1 MKDRRGIGRLAFRHA
16 MLAALLGVLLGAA
29 FSVLQ
34 FGVDYRQSV
43 ETERREILQMMAVM
57 REPAAQACYNLNTEA
72 ARVVVQGALSYM
84 PVQHARLVSDFG
96 ETLAEGDSDKVPA
109 DAGTAW
115 WTRLIAPTQDYS
127 LPLDFGP
134 SHKRVGELKVVTAQ
148 APRVERFFRDAGRDM
163 LLNVLRSVTVALALG
178 VLSFVTLTR
187 PLTAIARRIGH
198 GPSSPPDVQP
208 LAEAARSDEI
218 GEIASAFERYEREA
232 GERARSLEAAARALA
247 ASEVRYRR
255 IVETA
260 GEGVWQVDGEGVTTL
275 ANEAMARML
284 GRSVD
289 QLIGR
294 SMFVFVDVA
303 DRPAVQALLRPREG
317 QDSERCDIRFL
328 RADGHDVWAE
338 VSSCPIADADGRSS
352 GTLAMVTN
360 ATERRRRDEELR
372 ATNDRLTS
380 MVADLERHKS
390 DMAHISEL
398 NELLQSAR
406 TESEAFEV
414 VRATAAVLFAD
425 CAGAVAVA
433 GPDEDMHVVGR
444 WGDGSDLPDSYPRTA
459 CWAIR
464 RGGAH
469 LQAGRHGIRCRHG
482 SHGTAGAQ
490 LCTPLYVEGELIGVL
505 HLHDG
510 HEGQEG
516 HAGHAGHADH
526 HDHDR
531 PDAHPGHE
539 DDPHRQG
546 LLAIDGPVQQR
557 VEVFGEVV
565 KLGLSNL
572 RLRDSLREQAL
583 RDVLTGLPNR
593 RLFDETLPRELTRCL
608 RAGEPLTLA
617 MVDVDHF
624 KRFNDR
630 YGHDAGDRVLRAVA
644 EVLVHSIRASDMAC
658 RYGGDEFLCLLPGL
672 SAQDAAA
679 RFEEARTR
687 MAEQAGHAGLPVE
700 PITFT
705 IGLATAP
712 TCGTDIPDLTR
723 AADAALYVA
732 KGKGRDRVEVAVGVV
747 VEV

>member
-1 MKDRRGIGRLAFRHA
+1 MSDRRGIGRLAFRHA

-34 FGVDYRQSV
+34 FGADYRQSV
-43 ETERREILQMMAVM
+43 ETERREILQMLAVM
-57 REPAAQACYNLNTEA
+57 REPAAQACYNLNGEA
-72 ARVVVQGALSYM
+72 ARVVVQGALSYV
-84 PVQHARLVSDFG
+84 PVQRAMLVSDFG
-96 ETLAEGDSDKVPA
+96 ETLAQGNSDKVPA
-109 DAGTAW
+109 DAGRAW

-127 LPLDFGP
+127 LTLEVGP
-134 SHKRVGELKVVTAQ
+134 SRKRVGELKVVIAQ
-148 APRVERFFRDAGRDM
+148 APRVERFLQGAWRDM
-163 LLNVLRSVTVALALG
+163 LINVLRSVTVALALG

-198 GPSSPPDVQP
+198 GPARFAGGEP
-208 LAEAARSDEI
+208 LAEAARADEI

-232 GERARSLEAAARALA
+232 GERARSLETAARALA

-260 GEGVWQVDGEGVTTL
+260 GEGVWQVDPLGITTL

-284 GRSVD
+284 GRSVE
-289 QLIGR
+289 QLVGH
-294 SMFVFVDVA
+294 SMFEFVDLA
-303 DRPAVQALLRPREG
+303 DRPAVHALLRPRDS
-317 QDSERCDIRFL
+317 QDSERSEIRFL

-338 VSSCPIADADGRSS
+338 VSSCPMTDADGNPL

-372 ATNDRLTS
+372 ATNGRLTS

-390 DMAHISEL
+390 DMARIAEL

-414 VRATAAVLFAD
+414 VRAAAAELFAD
-425 CAGAVAVA
+425 CAGGFAVA
-433 GPDEDMHVVGR
+433 GAGDDMRVVGT
-444 WGDGSDLPDSYPRTA
+444 WGNCGCLPDHYARTA
-459 CWAIR
+459 CWSIR
-464 RGGAH
+464 RGGPH
-469 LQAGRHGIRCRHG
+469 LHAGRGGIRCRHQSG
-482 SHGTAGAQ
+482 DMTGAM

-505 HLHDG
+505 HLHDAHED
-510 HEGQEG
+510 HEGG
-516 HAGHAGHADH
+516 SPLAADG
-526 HDHDR
+526 
-531 PDAHPGHE
+531 A
-539 DDPHRQG
+539 
-546 LLAIDGPVQQR
+546 AQQR
-557 VEVFGEVV
+557 LEVFGEVV

-608 RAGEPLTLA
+608 RAGEPMTLA

-630 YGHDAGDRVLRAVA
+630 YGHDVGDRVLRAVA
-644 EVLVHSIRASDMAC
+644 QVLIHGIRASDMAC
-658 RYGGDEFLCLLPGL
+658 RYGGDEFICLLPGMT
-672 SAQDAAA
+672 AADASA
-679 RFEEARTR
+679 RFELALSR
-687 MAEQAGHAGLPVE
+687 MAEEAGHAGLPLE

-705 IGLATAP
+705 VGLACAP
-712 TCGTDIPDLTR
+712 ASGTDVATLTR

-732 KGKGRDRVEVAVGVV
+732 KEKGRNRVEVAAAVA
-747 VEV
+747 